1 MKKHIGKGRKWLSSA
16 RTGTLLAP
24 LAIMAIPAA
33 ASAQTADLAS
43 DAAPAQS
50 TERVEEAAHA
60 DSSGGDIIVTAQ
72 RRSENLMNVP
82 VAISAFSGETLAT
95 SGITNVQAIQV
106 ATPALV
112 INNTGPNVQPFIR
125 GVGSR
130 LLQNGFDPSVATY
143 IDGRYISRQTAISMD
158 LFDVQRVEVL
168 KGPQGVLFGR
178 NASAGA
184 IRVITNEVSN
194 DAEGMFKIGYGNYN
208 QLTAQAMGNMPLS
221 DNFGI
226 RIAGLTEQRD
236 GFAAN
241 IDPRGRREWDDKS
254 LSAVRG
260 KARFDNGTVDAK
272 LTLSYW
278 RQNDEAGN
286 DTVALGP
293 LQYHTG
299 IVRGGTTGIGVKQVS
314 TQVTKPITKREFAGE
329 FDLGIDLGGARLSS
343 ITSYANLKNVLS
355 FDGDGTSAVLV
366 DAFIQERAKTF
377 AQEVQI
383 SSDNG
388 GPIEWIAGAYFF
400 KDKVG
405 YDIFIDNGT
414 RLFSQGHQFVETTS
428 YAGFGQLG
436 WNLTDSLKLVVGGRY
451 TTDKKSVSLT
461 PSDYLGIPTV
471 SPSNSDKAS
480 WSKFT
485 PTATIEYS
493 FADTLLYAKFA
504 RGFKSGGY
512 NYPYG
517 GLGPVNPE
525 VLDMY
530 ELGMK
535 SSLFDRK
542 VRLTLSGYYYDYKD
556 LQVSR
561 AATEGSAVIV
571 TQNAANARLYG
582 IDADLSWSV
591 TDDLTLSGGFA
602 WQHSEYSNYDLATV
616 KVFRALQPGGS
627 GPGMI
632 DIAYDAQGEQLLR
645 APKFSAYASLNYAI
659 PVGSGTMPVNI
670 AYSYKGAYNFDFV
683 ADPSTDVLR
692 QKAYHLVNG
701 RIGYEPG
708 NGGWSVGLWVNNL
721 FKERYFDDVV
731 ASGTGIRGSYGAPR
745 TYGADVTFRF

>member
-1 MKKHIGKGRKWLSSA
+1 MVENKNGRRDWLAWA
-16 RTGTLLAP
+16 RTGTALAP
-24 LAIMAIPAA
+24 LALAFMPIAA
-33 ASAQTADLAS
+33 R
-43 DAAPAQS
+43 AQS
-50 TERVEEAAHA
+50 AEQQAAEATT
-60 DSSGGDIIVTAQ
+60 GDIVVTAQ
-72 RRSENLMNVP
+72 RRSESMMSVP
-82 VAISAFSGETLAT
+82 VAISAFSGETLAN
-95 SGITNVQAIQV
+95 SGIANVQAIQV

-178 NASAGA
+178 NAAAGA

-194 DAEGMFKIGYGNYN
+194 KAEGMFKVGYGNYN
-208 QLTAQAMGNMPLS
+208 HLSVQPMGNMPIT

-226 RIAGLTEQRD
+226 RIAGLTDQHD
-236 GFAAN
+236 GFATN
-241 IDPRGRREWDDKS
+241 IDPRGRREWDDKN

-260 KARFDNGTVDAK
+260 KARFDNGTVDAN

-278 RQNDEAGN
+278 RQKDNAGN

-299 IVRGGTTGIGVKQVS
+299 IVRGGTTGIGLKEVAS
-314 TQVTKPITKREFAGE
+314 QVTQAITKREFAGE
-329 FDLGIDLGGARLSS
+329 FNLGVDLDGARLSS
-343 ITSYANLKNVLS
+343 ITSYASLKNTLS

-366 DAFIQERAKTF
+366 DAFIHERAKTF

-383 SSDNG
+383 TSDNDG
-388 GPIEWIAGAYFF
+388 LIEWIAGAFFF

-405 YDIFIDNGT
+405 YDIFIDNGVQ
-414 RLFSQGHQFVETTS
+414 LFSQGHQFVETTS

-436 WNLTDSLKLVVGGRY
+436 WKMTDHLKLVLGGRY
-451 TTDKKSVSLT
+451 TKDKKSVSLT
-461 PSDYLGIPTV
+461 PSTYMGIPTV
-471 SPSNSDKAS
+471 SPSNSDETS
-480 WSKFT
+480 WSKLT
-485 PTATIEYS
+485 PTATLEYS
-493 FADTLLYAKFA
+493 LADTLLYAKFA

-517 GLGPVNPE
+517 GLVPVSPE

-530 ELGMK
+530 ELGLK
-535 SSLFDRK
+535 SSLFNRK
-542 VRLTLSGYYYDYKD
+542 VRVTLSGYYYDYKD

-561 AATEGSAVIV
+561 AATEGSAVII

-582 IDADLSWSV
+582 VDGDLTWNV
-591 TDDLTLSGGFA
+591 TRDLTLAGGFA
-602 WQHSEYSNYDLATV
+602 WQHSEYRGYDLATA

-632 DIAYDAQGEQLLR
+632 DIAYDAEGQKLLR
-645 APKFSAYASLNYAI
+645 APKFSAYASVNYAI
-659 PVGSGTMPVNI
+659 PVGSAKVPVNI
-670 AYSYKGAYNFDFV
+670 AYSYKGSYEFDFI
-683 ADPSTDVLR
+683 ADPSTSVLR

-701 RIGYEPG
+701 RIGYEPE
-708 NGGWSVGLWVNNL
+708 GGKWSAGFWVNNL

-731 ASGTGIRGSYGAPR
+731 ASGTGFRGSYGAPR
-745 TYGADVTFRF
+745 TYGADLTFNF

>member
-1 MKKHIGKGRKWLSSA
+1 MKKHFGKRREWLSSA

-24 LAIMAIPAA
+24 LAIMAVPAA
-33 ASAQTADLAS
+33 ASAQTADPAR

-50 TERVEEAAHA
+50 TEPVEEAAQA
-60 DSSGGDIIVTAQ
+60 DPAGGDIIVTAQ
-72 RRSENLMNVP
+72 RRNENLMNVP

-260 KARFDNGTVDAK
+260 KARFDNGTVDAN

-299 IVRGGTTGIGVKQVS
+299 IVRGGTTGIGLKQVS

-343 ITSYANLKNVLS
+343 ITSYANLKNVLN
-355 FDGDGTSAVLV
+355 FDGDGTSTVLV

-414 RLFSQGHQFVETTS
+414 RLFSQGHQRVETTS
-428 YAGFGQLG
+428 YAGFAQLG

-451 TTDKKSVSLT
+451 TTDKKSVNLT

-517 GLGPVNPE
+517 GPGPVNPE

-530 ELGMK
+530 ELGLK
-535 SSLFDRK
+535 SSLFDRR
-542 VRLTLSGYYYDYKD
+542 VRLTLSGYNYDYKD

-561 AATEGSAVIV
+561 AATEGSAVII

-582 IDADLSWSV
+582 VDADLNWSV

-659 PVGSGTMPVNI
+659 PAGSGTIPVNI

-731 ASGTGIRGSYGAPR
+731 AAGTGIRGSYGAPR